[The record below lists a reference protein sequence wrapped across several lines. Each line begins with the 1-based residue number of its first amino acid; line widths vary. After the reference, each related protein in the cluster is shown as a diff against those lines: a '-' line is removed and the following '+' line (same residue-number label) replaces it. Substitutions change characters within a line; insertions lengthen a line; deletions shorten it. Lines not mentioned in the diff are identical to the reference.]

1 MPERGRSASRPELP
15 EPPPFILVED
25 GVFLRVGDFMHFE
38 ALLPSMTATRVAGQI
53 VTAAKAGLDRAAER
67 AQVWRRRTSAKSSV
81 IWLAALVFLV
91 LDLFAG
97 LSTLAAVAGFT
108 LIAAIVVS
116 VPATGGADDSDGD
129 AFPFESS
136 ARGGHPRDRETG
148 EAWHTLVDA
157 IPEPTLALDSAGY
170 VMHHNAQV
178 RELFPKVRSGQPLSH
193 MSRNPDLTAAVEKAM
208 ASPETV
214 VVQLFERI
222 PVERRISA
230 TISRLSGGR
239 ELRGLPMLLLTF
251 RDLTE
256 QDKLSQMRA
265 DFVANASH
273 ELRTPLASLRG
284 FVETLQG
291 PARDDP
297 DARVR
302 FLGIMASQAARMTR
316 LIDDLL
322 SLSRVEMRVHLPPR
336 GVVDLNEVASY
347 VAQALEPLAEA
358 SKTKVSV
365 RKLEGSARIRGDR
378 EEIVQVLQ
386 NLVHNAIKYGREGGH
401 VEVAVSRVMDGSPPT
416 PRVLVAIADDGP
428 GIAAEHLPRLTE
440 RFYRAN
446 VAASREKG
454 GTGLGLAIVKH
465 IVIRHRG
472 DLRISSAV
480 GKGSTFSVLFEE
492 LNVSR

>member
-1 MPERGRSASRPELP
+1 
-15 EPPPFILVED
+15 
-25 GVFLRVGDFMHFE
+25 MHFE
-38 ALLPSMTATRVAGQI
+38 ALLPSMTATRVAEQI
-53 VTAAKAGLDRAAER
+53 VTAAKAGFDRGADRAR
-67 AQVWRRRTSAKSSV
+67 VWKRRIGARSIV
-81 IWLAALVFLV
+81 IWLSALVFV
-91 LDLFAG
+91 GLDLFAG
-97 LSTLAAVAGFT
+97 LDTLPALAGLI
-108 LIAAIVVS
+108 LIAAIVVA
-116 VPATGGADDSDGD
+116 VPAGGGEDAEGE
-129 AFPFESS
+129 AFPFEGGA
-136 ARGGHPRDRETG
+136 ARGGNQRDRDPG

-157 IPEPTLALDSAGY
+157 IPEPTLALDSAGN
-170 VMHHNAQV
+170 VMHHNALV
-178 RELFPKVRSGQPLSH
+178 RELFPKVRSGQPLSY

-208 ASPETV
+208 SSPETV
-214 VVQLFERI
+214 VVLLFERI

-230 TISRLSGGR
+230 TISRLPGR
-239 ELRGLPMLLLTF
+239 EQRGLPVLLITL

-256 QDKLSQMRA
+256 QDKLAQMRA

-336 GVVDLNEVASY
+336 GIIDLNEVASY
-347 VAQALEPLAEA
+347 VAQALEPLAEG
-358 SKTKVSV
+358 SKVKVSV
-365 RKLEGSARIRGDR
+365 KKLEGSARIRGDR

-386 NLVHNAIKYGREGGH
+386 NLVHNAIKYGREGGN
-401 VEVAVSRVMDGSPPT
+401 VEVAVSRVMDGSPPS
-416 PRVLVAIADDGP
+416 PRVLVAVADDGI

-446 VAASREKG
+446 ATTSREKG

-472 DLRISSAV
+472 DLRISSSV

-492 LNVSR
+492 LSPSR